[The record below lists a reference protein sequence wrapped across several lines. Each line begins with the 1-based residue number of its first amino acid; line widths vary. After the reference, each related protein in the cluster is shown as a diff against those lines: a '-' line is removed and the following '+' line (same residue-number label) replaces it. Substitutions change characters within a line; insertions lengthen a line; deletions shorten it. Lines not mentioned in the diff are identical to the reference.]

1 MSCSKSA
8 RGGSHGWLADRGA
21 VLTDRQRVPWWRHHQ
36 WIVLSVVLLIVV
48 GGVVSAYLRTVNGSG
63 DATEMG
69 PEELA
74 VLIGVAVPS
83 LVLVPLTRRWR
94 IWIWECLLAVLAWA
108 IFLGP
113 AGDLFVYRLCFRG
126 VDPDPSRSPPGNTL
140 PGCPLRPFAATTA
153 GRLTCII
160 NASRYH
166 PHCLRRGFRVAT
178 SRWGAVSRLGR
189 NLLSVSGP
197 RYYRRPV

>member
-48 GGVVSAYLRTVNGSG
+48 GGVVSAYLRPVNGSG

-69 PEELA
+69 LEELA
-74 VLIGVAVPS
+74 VFIGVAIPS

-113 AGDLFVYRLCFRG
+113 AGDLSCTDCAFAVLIPIQVAALQGILFLVALFV
-126 VDPDPSRSPPGNTL
+126 PS
-140 PGCPLRPFAATTA
+140 
-153 GRLTCII
+153 
-160 NASRYH
+160 
-166 PHCLRRGFRVAT
+166 LRRPLVD
-178 SRWGAVSRLGR
+178 
-189 NLLSVSGP
+189 
-197 RYYRRPV
+197 

>member
-1 MSCSKSA
+1 MDRSVSGA
-8 RGGSHGWLADRGA
+8 ADRG
-21 VLTDRQRVPWWRHHQ
+21 
-36 WIVLSVVLLIVV
+36 
-48 GGVVSAYLRTVNGSG
+48 
-63 DATEMG
+63 
-69 PEELA
+69 
-74 VLIGVAVPS
+74 
-83 LVLVPLTRRWR
+83 RWR
-94 IWIWECLLAVLAWA
+94 GQCLLAPGKWERRCHRDGPRRAGCLHRCGHTLVSSRALDSSVADLD
-108 IFLGP
+108 LGVFARSP
-113 AGDLFVYRLCFRG
+113 SLGDFPGTSRRPVVYRLCFRS